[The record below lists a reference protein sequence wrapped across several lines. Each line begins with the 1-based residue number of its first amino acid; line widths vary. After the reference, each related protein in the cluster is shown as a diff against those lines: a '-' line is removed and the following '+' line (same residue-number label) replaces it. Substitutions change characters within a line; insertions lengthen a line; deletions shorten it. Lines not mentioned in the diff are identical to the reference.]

1 MRGRLL
7 SHILIDTN
15 LVCGVLSRKK
25 EIRMAYISKISKND
39 LGEYIKELRTQKG
52 VTLIQL
58 AAKAGCSTSSI
69 NMAENHLRNL
79 RSDTAANVLKA
90 LGLKK
95 TEIKQLFE
103 KYGY

>member
-1 MRGRLL
+1 
-7 SHILIDTN
+7 
-15 LVCGVLSRKK
+15 
-25 EIRMAYISKISKND
+25 MAYISKISKND
-39 LGEYIKELRTQKG
+39 LGEYIKELRNKKG

-79 RSDTAANVLKA
+79 RSDTAENVLRA

-95 TEIKQLFE
+95 ADIKQLFDE
-103 KYGY
+103 YGYVKESKNVGKTSGRKGVSKKPARR

>member
-1 MRGRLL
+1 
-7 SHILIDTN
+7 
-15 LVCGVLSRKK
+15 
-25 EIRMAYISKISKND
+25 MAYISKISKND
-39 LGEYIKELRTQKG
+39 LGEYIKELRNKKG

-79 RSDTAANVLKA
+79 RSDTAENVLRA

-95 TEIKQLFE
+95 ADIKQLFDE
-103 KYGY
+103 YGYVKESKNAGETSGRKGVSKTTARR